1 MIDDIIRER
10 LKKLEALKNAG
21 IDPYPARGRRTHEI
35 GDVIARFDD
44 LVAANEKV
52 SVTGRLMSIRDQGK
66 IIFGDIVGESGKIQV
81 VLKDEGTEN
90 FDLWQSTL
98 DIGDFISVTGLV
110 FATKRGEKS
119 IEAEEV
125 QMLSKSALPLP
136 DKFAGIEDD
145 EIRLRERYL
154 DLAMDAEVRE
164 MFRKKSVFWQSMR
177 EFILAAGFLEVE
189 TPVLEPVPGG
199 AEAEP
204 FVTHHNAL
212 DADFYL
218 RISPELN
225 LKRLIVGG
233 FEKVFEIGRIFRNE
247 GIDAEHLQD
256 YTQMELY
263 WAYQDYK
270 GLMAFLEKMIKH
282 VVKATFGTHVIVH
295 KGQEV
300 DWAKPWLIYDYY
312 ELFEQYA
319 GLDLMVATREDLLK
333 KAKELN
339 LDQADKTT
347 GRGRLIDLVYKKT
360 VRPNL
365 VAPGFLVNPP
375 VDIEP
380 LAKRLPED
388 PGRVERFQIMAY
400 GTELGKGFSELNDP
414 ADQEARFTEQSK
426 LREAGDKEAQ
436 MFDEEYIKALKHGMP
451 PTAGIGISERLF
463 AVLMDKPVRETVFF
477 PLMKRPKTIQ
487 LPMIHK
493 VVPKKKEKDK

>member
-1 MIDDIIRER
+1 MLDDIIRER
-10 LKKLEALKNAG
+10 LKKLEALKSAG
-21 IDPYPARGRRTHEI
+21 IDPYPASAHRTHEI
-35 GDVIARFDD
+35 GDVIAKFDE
-44 LVAANEKV
+44 LAASGEKV
-52 SVTGRLMSIRDQGK
+52 SVAGRIMSVRDQGK
-66 IIFGDIVGESGKIQV
+66 IIFADIAGESGKIQA
-81 VLKDEGTEN
+81 VLKDETTEN

-98 DIGDFISVTGLV
+98 DIGDFISVSGLV

-119 IEAEEV
+119 IEAEGI
-125 QMLSKSALPLP
+125 QMLSKSVLPLP

-145 EIRLRERYL
+145 EIRLRQRYL
-154 DLAMDAEVRE
+154 ELAVDVEVRE

-177 EFILAAGFLEVE
+177 EFMLAEKFLEVE
-189 TPVLEPVPGG
+189 TPVLEPIPGG

-204 FVTHHNAL
+204 FITKHNAL
-212 DADFYL
+212 DTDFYL

-225 LKRLIVGG
+225 LKRLMVGG

-247 GIDAEHLQD
+247 GIDAEPLQD

-270 GLMAFLEKMIKH
+270 GLMVFLEKMIKH
-282 VVKATFGTHVIVH
+282 VVKATFGTHVITH

-300 DWAKPWLIYDYY
+300 DWAKPWLTYDYY

-319 GLDLMVATREDLLK
+319 GLDLTVATREDLLK
-333 KAKELN
+333 RGKLLK
-339 LDQADKTT
+339 LDQIDGRT
-347 GRGRLIDLVYKKT
+347 GRGRLIDLIYKKL
-360 VRPNL
+360 VRPKL

-388 PGRVERFQIMAY
+388 PGRVERFQIVAY

-414 ADQEARFTEQSK
+414 ADQEARFTEQAK

-436 MFDEEYIKALKHGMP
+436 MFDESYVRALKYGMP
-451 PTAGIGISERLF
+451 PTAGFGMSERFF

-477 PLMKRPKTIQ
+477 PLMRPK
-487 LPMIHK
+487 K
-493 VVPKKKEKDK
+493 

>member
-1 MIDDIIRER
+1 MLDDIIRER
-10 LKKLEALKNAG
+10 LKKLEALKSAG
-21 IDPYPARGRRTHEI
+21 IDPYPASAHRTHEI
-35 GDVIARFDD
+35 GDVIAKFDE
-44 LVAANEKV
+44 LAASGEKV
-52 SVTGRLMSIRDQGK
+52 SVAGRIMSVRDQGK
-66 IIFGDIVGESGKIQV
+66 IIFADIAGESGKIQA
-81 VLKDEGTEN
+81 VLKDETTEN

-98 DIGDFISVTGLV
+98 DIGDFISVSGLV

-119 IEAEEV
+119 IEAEGI
-125 QMLSKSALPLP
+125 QMLSKSVLPLP

-145 EIRLRERYL
+145 EIRLRQRYL
-154 DLAMDAEVRE
+154 ELAVDVEVRE

-177 EFILAAGFLEVE
+177 EFMLAEKFLEVE
-189 TPVLEPVPGG
+189 TPVLEPIPGG

-204 FVTHHNAL
+204 FITKHNAL
-212 DADFYL
+212 DTDFYL

-225 LKRLIVGG
+225 LKRLMVGG

-270 GLMAFLEKMIKH
+270 GLMVFLEKMIKH
-282 VVKATFGTHVIVH
+282 VVRATFGTHVITR

-300 DWAKPWLIYDYY
+300 DWAKPWLTYDYY

-319 GLDLMVATREDLLK
+319 GLDLTVATCEDLLK
-333 KAKELN
+333 RGKLLK
-339 LDQADKTT
+339 LDQIDGRT
-347 GRGRLIDLVYKKT
+347 GRGRLIDLIYKKL
-360 VRPNL
+360 VRPKL

-388 PGRVERFQIMAY
+388 PGRVERFQIVAY

-414 ADQEARFTEQSK
+414 ADQEARFTEQAK

-436 MFDEEYIKALKHGMP
+436 MFDESYVRALKYGMP
-451 PTAGIGISERLF
+451 PTAGFGMSERFF

-477 PLMKRPKTIQ
+477 PLMRPK
-487 LPMIHK
+487 K
-493 VVPKKKEKDK
+493 